1 MMIFFFNKP
10 FEPVSIAHRNITKWI
25 MCIRLLK
32 LIRVLV
38 LQAGGDLQEGAH
50 TALGFAVPVLG
61 AVRCLEPLG
70 QSVHYF

>member
-1 MMIFFFNKP
+1 
-10 FEPVSIAHRNITKWI
+10 

-32 LIRVLV
+32 LVRMLV
-38 LQAGGDLQEGAH
+38 LQAGGDLQEGARM
-50 TALGFAVPVLG
+50 ALGFAIPVLG